1 MAFLDFL
8 PWWSQLLLFPVIA
21 LGLWMFLFNSKS
33 SRFTKFV
40 IEGGYLVFAI
50 PLLVLTFLA
59 VPLML
64 VGFYARTSG
73 YNREFGIIFLV
84 SLIGFSLIFEYY
96 YIRRIIRQI
105 EEREQMSIW
114 NVFRREINPEIR
126 RLRAKN
132 KIETKEEAVSFFDE
146 ISVMNKERRELD
158 QEQKEKVRRALLGEI
173 DNEPSKQNQ

>member
-1 MAFLDFL
+1 MAFLDFI
-8 PWWSQLLLFPVIA
+8 PWWGQLLLFPVIA

-33 SRFTKFV
+33 SKFTKFV

-64 VGFYARTSG
+64 VGFYARTTG
-73 YNREFGIIFLV
+73 YTKEFGIIFLV

-96 YIRRIIRQI
+96 YLRRVIRQI

-114 NVFRREINPEIR
+114 NVFRREINPETR
-126 RLRAKN
+126 RQREKN
-132 KIETKEEAVSFFDE
+132 RIETKEEAVSFFDE
-146 ISVMNKERRELD
+146 IGVMNKERRELD